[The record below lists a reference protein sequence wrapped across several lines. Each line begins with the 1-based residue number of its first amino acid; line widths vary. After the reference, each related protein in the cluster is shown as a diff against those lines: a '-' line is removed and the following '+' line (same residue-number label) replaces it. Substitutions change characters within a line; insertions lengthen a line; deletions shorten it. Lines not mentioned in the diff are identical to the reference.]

1 MPLSEIVLIIMG
13 LLTLAMLAAGLCQK
27 WSIPYTVFLVVIGI
41 TLGFFAREI
50 DALEFLLQFQLSPEI
65 VLFLFLPALI
75 FESGINLNARQLM
88 KDIAP
93 VLVLAVL
100 ALSIS
105 TAIIG
110 AGLWLLLDVNPGLA
124 LLFGALI
131 SATDPVAVIA
141 LFRELGVPERLTV
154 LIEGESLLNDATAIV
169 LFNIILGLM
178 VAGNLEWRDA
188 GLAVVEFLRVFFGGL
203 IVGVILGVLTGEVL
217 HRFFRGMNAFMIMSL
232 VIAYSSFII
241 AEHFIHVSGVMA
253 VVGSSITLA
262 YSWVNRLPQTEI
274 NFIHESWNVIVLIS
288 NSLLFL
294 LVGISIDIGLLVTQL
309 DLVLIAILLVL
320 FARACTVYSLVPV
333 SITLFS
339 LPKISMAERH
349 IMWWGGLKGG
359 LAIAIV
365 LSIPADLPGRDLV
378 LNLTL
383 GAVLFSLLVNAP
395 TVRPLI
401 RRLGIDKMNDD
412 ELSELRYALST
423 AKEKSANTLDLLYK
437 NELISRVREQLI
449 RKDTDRLFSISDT
462 VIEKNQTERHLA
474 IMALRTEFDA
484 LKQLYDIGMLEH
496 YAYLDFRNN
505 LQRDREKYLN
515 PVENEECIEDV
526 KRSGIFVKLEEAMIK
541 RLREHDW
548 STWLLARYQNL
559 RLSQS
564 LQHDIAGVLV
574 CAKVL
579 DKIESQ
585 YDYNEELREKI
596 ARKYRERLQRRKQR
610 LAQVEKEFP
619 AFFTR
624 FETNLFTR
632 VSLRAAENHIL
643 SEFQQG
649 EIGAKAHL
657 FVERLIDGV
666 LSDLPSITEPAP
678 KITTGDLIGGVP
690 LLTGLSDEVLNQLVE
705 ISKQVTFLAGD
716 IIIGSGEHGD
726 ALYVIT
732 HGKVTVLR
740 DGQLIAELR
749 EGDFFG
755 EMALLGDQIRT
766 ATVKA
771 TAPCT
776 LLRIRRKDVL
786 SLAKANPELGNR
798 LEKVGQER
806 SA

>member
-1 MPLSEIVLIIMG
+1 MG